1 VGRLRHARKRP
12 INKIKATYTVA
23 YIAHVPLEPRDGGL
37 LPRRRQQFVHDRL
50 QLLADLRL
58 GSIG

>member
-1 VGRLRHARKRP
+1 
-12 INKIKATYTVA
+12 
-23 YIAHVPLEPRDGGL
+23 VPLEPRDGGL